1 MATAER
7 DIHEL
12 AVSAEENLSDLTTG
26 LAQEG
31 ADPDVIETVRKM
43 ASVMRKIVRALGPG
57 AGEPPQEPAPQAQSG
72 EAQQPAGPPQTLDAA
87 TNHLHSAMQAAAA
100 ARQGGR

>member
-1 MATAER
+1 MATAEK
-7 DIHEL
+7 DLHEV
-12 AVSAEENLSDLTTG
+12 AVSAEENLSDLATG

-31 ADPDVIETVRKM
+31 ADQDVISTVRKM
-43 ASVMRKIVRALGPG
+43 AGVMRKIVRALGPG
-57 AGEPPQEPAPQAQSG
+57 AGQPPQEQAAPQPQAQ
-72 EAQQPAGPPQTLDAA
+72 EATPAQPQTMDAA